1 MSPATGWSCAKVRA
15 GPGFS
20 RTSTGSRRRGCA
32 SRTLWSCSSCA
43 GLWEEEVQNGDIQP
57 HASVLLTLNAAYDA
71 YQETVSRARRP
82 ALKVG
87 EFRDV
92 LLSLERR
99 AIVRLGPEDDQA
111 QDREL
116 TIRALVS
123 EVAGDDFLTSLEQ
136 LLQRPD
142 VVEDDADEEPAAP
155 EADRAEVEVS
165 A

>member
-1 MSPATGWSCAKVRA
+1 MARHLERALLVDQRSENQEVLAHLPALHSL
-15 GPGFS
+15 F
-20 RTSTGSRRRGCA
+20 
-32 SRTLWSCSSCA
+32 
-43 GLWEEEVQNGDIQP
+43 WEEEVQNGDIQP